1 MNRIKN
7 SSNYVAGIIALYIQ
21 PRMKTIILLGS
32 TFLLL
37 GIAVYFSTIEVNGL
51 RQLTLS
57 DFEVGR
63 VADRDVVASKEL
75 SYIDEDATRIRIE
88 ARKKLVP
95 AIFRYD
101 NDISLTMLEEFQSC
115 SEFMEKL
122 YRKEPAKQQFILEF
136 QQEYPGVYDT
146 DSLSQLYALKDRAT
160 VVKTA
165 RNVFRQLVNEGIVA
179 FPDEG
184 MESFNSEDIE
194 IIHKRDGRDET
205 STVPIESVIVRDNLE
220 TWVGEYLNFMPA
232 KNVSISSI
240 LLMIDPF
247 IRENVLFQRNESER
261 TMEAELR
268 QVQPVMVTLQKGQR
282 IIKRGFIVTEESFR
296 QLEALAQS
304 GARLNTKKFFTAM
317 VWLLLTA
324 LLSLFLF
331 SGKVLGKAL
340 EFRMSTVLA
349 VSFFILFLVTLL
361 ARKTA
366 TLSLS
371 VDAASFIPAALVS
384 MLVTIL
390 VSKRAA
396 VLNALVCALGV
407 YIASDFAPTA
417 ATFVFISGLAGA
429 AMVQISGKRIDLVKS
444 ACFLALINPVIM
456 AALLMINSTTNLEM
470 SSILLG
476 ASANGFLSGI
486 LVLGFLPILETLL
499 NTSTNFRLM
508 EFSDLNSPIMKK
520 MLLSASGTY
529 NHSIMVAT
537 LAESA
542 CREIGAD
549 PLLARVGAYYHDIGK
564 MDQSEYFVE
573 NQTGH
578 NRHIDIN
585 PRLSATVI
593 RSHVKQGVEKARQ
606 LRLPRE
612 VIDIISEH
620 HGNSLISF
628 FYNEAAKTSPDVDPE
643 DFTYPGTPPKT
654 KESAV
659 VMLADVVEAAC
670 RTLEKPSVP
679 RLEKFIEELITHKIE
694 TKQLDS
700 CELTFREIGIIK
712 KTFLKILAGYY
723 HSRIEYPNLKDTQ
736 EAPASE
742 SGEQKKS
749 GGITPSKENVSP
761 KRTRKNTRN
770 AKQD

>member
-1 MNRIKN
+1 MNRLNNNNRFGRLIGSYLQLHLN
-7 SSNYVAGIIALYIQ
+7 S
-21 PRMKTIILLGS
+21 IILLGS
-32 TFLLL
+32 TLLLL
-37 GIAVYFSTIEVNGL
+37 GIASYFSTIEVNGL

-63 VADRDVVASKEL
+63 VADRDVVASREL
-75 SYIDEDATRIRIE
+75 SYVDEDATRIRIE

-101 NDISLTMLEEFQSC
+101 TAISISMLEQFTAC
-115 SEFMEKL
+115 SDFLEEL
-122 YRKEPAKQQFILEF
+122 YRKEPVKQQFILEF
-136 QQEYPGVYDT
+136 QQEYPGLFDQE
-146 DSLSQLYALKDRAT
+146 SLARLHALKDRST
-160 VVKTA
+160 VIKTA
-165 RNVFRQLVNEGIVA
+165 RNVFRQLVSEGIA
-179 FPDEG
+179 DFPDEG
-184 MESFNSEDIE
+184 MEEFNAGEIE
-194 IIHKRDGRDET
+194 IIYTRNGRDE
-205 STVPIESVIVRDNLE
+205 SSIVSRNTVILRDALESRVEDTMN
-220 TWVGEYLNFMPA
+220 YMPSR
-232 KNVSISSI
+232 NVSVSSVMLI
-240 LLMIDPF
+240 LDPF
-247 IRENVLFQRNESER
+247 IRENILFQRDESER
-261 TMEAELR
+261 KMEAELR

-282 IIKRGFIVTEESFR
+282 IIKRGFIVTEESYR
-296 QLEALAQS
+296 QLEALAKS
-304 GARLNTKKFFTAM
+304 GARLNTRKFFTTM
-317 VWLLLTA
+317 VWLLVTV

-331 SGKVLGKAL
+331 SGKVLGNRL
-340 EFRMSTVLA
+340 DFRMTTVVA
-349 VSFFILFLVTLL
+349 VCFFVLYLVTLL

-371 VDAASFIPAALVS
+371 VDTAVLIPAALVS

-390 VSKRAA
+390 VNKRTA
-396 VLNALVCALGV
+396 VLNALVCAVGI
-407 YIASDFAPTA
+407 YIAADFTPA
-417 ATFVFISGLAGA
+417 AALFALISGFAGA
-429 AMVQISGKRIDLVKS
+429 AVVRISGKRIDLVKS
-444 ACFLALINPVIM
+444 ACFLAIIQPVLM
-456 AALLMINSTTNLEM
+456 AAMLMIHPMTNLEP
-470 SSILLG
+470 STLLLG

-499 NTSTNFRLM
+499 NTSTSFRLM

-573 NQTGH
+573 NQSGH
-578 NRHIDIN
+578 NRHVDIN

-620 HGNSLISF
+620 HGNSLISY

-643 DFTYPGTPPKT
+643 DFTYPGIPPKT
-654 KESAV
+654 RESAV

-670 RTLEKPSVP
+670 RTLDKPSVP
-679 RLEKFIEELITHKIE
+679 RLEKFIDELVDHKIE
-694 TKQLDS
+694 TKQLDA

-723 HSRIEYPNLKDTQ
+723 HSRIEYPNQKDTTDT
-736 EAPASE
+736 PAGE
-742 SGEQKKS
+742 SGEPARIQEK
-749 GGITPSKENVSP
+749 TPSKEKVSR
-761 KRTRKNTRN
+761 RTTGKHAKN
-770 AKQD
+770 AE